1 MSDSVIVLVANDAYL
16 DQVKALMVACRRQGN
31 WTGDFCLVVAQD
43 HGNTADLTSRGID
56 VMRTGVPTWTMY
68 NKFWIFHPY
77 FKTWD
82 RVLCLDCDILI
93 QNDLNEC
100 CDGMAKQFPKI
111 LFDGSSDGSIIH
123 NWKHFDKLHGE
134 GAEAHPELYEK
145 MRAEHP
151 FVDERILT
159 ADVIFFDPAT
169 VPEGTVMRLQARAE
183 EYAAANRGKIE
194 QPVYPLV
201 LHDQMGSISKDFC
214 TWWAF
219 DDPGNRV
226 EQKAKGWRGDE
237 FPAILHYWNSFAPWL
252 EKTPDAGAYDNERL
266 GRVCRE
272 LWLENL
278 AAFDAVFPEL

>member
-1 MSDSVIVLVANDAYL
+1 MNDSVCVIVANDAYL
-16 DQVKALMVACRRQGN
+16 DQVKSLMVACRRQGK
-31 WTGDFCLVVAQD
+31 WDGDFCLVCAYD
-43 HGNTADLTSRGID
+43 DGLLEDIADRGFYAYRAPDI
-56 VMRTGVPTWTMY
+56 TWSMFT
-68 NKFWIFHPY
+68 KFYIFGD
-77 FKTWD
+77 FFRRWD

-123 NWKHFDKLHGE
+123 NWKHFDKLHGDGPE
-134 GAEAHPELYEK
+134 THPELYEK
-145 MRAEHP
+145 MRAEQP
-151 FVDERILT
+151 FVDEQILT

-169 VPEGTVMRLQARAE
+169 VPEGTVMRLQARAD
-183 EYAAANRGKIE
+183 EYAAANQGMID

-201 LHDQMGSISKDFC
+201 LHYQMAPIGKDFC

-219 DDPGNRV
+219 DDPSNRV
-226 EQKAKGWRGDE
+226 PQEAKGWRGDE
-237 FPAILHYWNSFAPWL
+237 FPAIIHYWNSFAPWL
-252 EKTPDAGAYDNERL
+252 EKTPDAGAYANERL

-278 AAFDAVFPEL
+278 AAFGEVFPEL